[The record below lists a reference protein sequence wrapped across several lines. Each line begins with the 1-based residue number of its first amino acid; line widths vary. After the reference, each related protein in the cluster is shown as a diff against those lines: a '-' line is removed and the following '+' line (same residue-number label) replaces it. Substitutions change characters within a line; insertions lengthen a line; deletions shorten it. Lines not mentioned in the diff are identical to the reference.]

1 MIELFTDDTKIFT
14 RITQLDDCKKCTER
28 CACAVTAGIYNSPLT
43 GGSRGWA
50 NPAMAPIQADSLA
63 INFEFDI
70 RPREVR
76 LPSSCFLYLH

>member
-1 MIELFTDDTKIFT
+1 MSRKTFGGWGFAPDAEWGLPHIPFYLKVREG
-14 RITQLDDCKKCTER
+14 
-28 CACAVTAGIYNSPLT
+28 AVADPE
-43 GGSRGWA
+43 GGG